1 MSRLERDRCALVVVD
16 AQERLARVIH
26 EYDKVERNLE
36 RLVRGCHVLGVPALL
51 TEQYPKGLG
60 PTTQLVKKA
69 LEETYGLRPIEKTC
83 FSSLGSEEFAARIE
97 ALGRRQLLVA
107 GVEAHVCVY
116 QTVRDLL
123 GAGYEVTVIADAVSS
138 RSLENRELALRRM
151 ADDGAKIASTEMA
164 LFEMTVAAGTD
175 EFKRISALVR

>member
-1 MSRLERDRCALVVVD
+1 MSRLERDRAALVVID

-26 EYDKVERNLE
+26 EYEKVERNLE
-36 RLVRGCHVLGVPALL
+36 RLVRGCHVLGVPALV

-60 PTTQLVKKA
+60 PTTQAVRKA
-69 LEETYGLRPIEKTC
+69 LQETYGLRPIEKTC
-83 FSSLGSEEFAARIE
+83 FSSLGSEPFAASIG
-97 ALGRRQLLVA
+97 ALGRQQVLVA
-107 GVEAHVCVY
+107 GIEAHVCVY

-151 ADDGAKIASTEMA
+151 RDDGAKIASTEMA
-164 LFEMTVAAGTD
+164 LFEMTVSAGTD
-175 EFKRISALVR
+175 EFRRISALVR